1 MIKQAEKEVN
11 KLEDEVVSEQEKY
24 KAVTEE
30 LGETFAE
37 IFFLLIALLP
47 PALLQLQLYHES
59 HQEASS

>member
-1 MIKQAEKEVN
+1 MN
-11 KLEDEVVSEQEKY
+11 KLEDEMVSEQEKY
-24 KAVTEE
+24 KAITEE